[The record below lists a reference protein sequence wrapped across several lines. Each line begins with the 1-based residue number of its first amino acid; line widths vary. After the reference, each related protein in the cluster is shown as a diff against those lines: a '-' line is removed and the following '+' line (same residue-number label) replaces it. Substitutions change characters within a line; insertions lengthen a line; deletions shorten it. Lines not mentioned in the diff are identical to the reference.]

1 MGLITWSDDKYEVQY
16 AGETIVL
23 LPKEYALLHFLFTG
37 KNRTFSRENLLDRV
51 WALEEPTDRTVDDHI
66 YRLRKKLQKW
76 SHLFTIDTVRGIGYR
91 LTWKQQPQQALQPD
105 VLNRGFSESIQK
117 MLTTYHGMGMGAAMQ
132 TLSANQEVL
141 GFRMDPFYAMYLRF
155 ITGDFA
161 WFVEDK
167 TAPMGDKLFYLF
179 HLYHMTE
186 PDSRKTL
193 DVYQRVLREQA
204 AMPATFQDELQVNA
218 IALYARAGEWELA
231 RQQVSKA
238 RIIVEGLNSQ
248 GFTLFLQAE
257 ETILAILSDQLEEAE
272 EIIRRSKEILLT
284 VPMQRELGSFTLM
297 QGICMYRREQYAK
310 ARRLID
316 EGIEVIR
323 ATQFVPHLIYAIN
336 NILLF
341 FQIFDCDPEW
351 ENKYQKIWDALSE
364 EYQFDYLKKSI
375 LCILP
380 SSI

>member
-141 GFRMDPFYAMYLRF
+141 GFRMDPFYAMYMRF

-186 PDSRKTL
+186 KDSSKTI
-193 DVYQRVLREQA
+193 DVFKRVAKHHDYDQI
-204 AMPATFQDELQVNA
+204 PASFQDELQINA
-218 IALYARAGEWELA
+218 IALYAQAGEWELA
-231 RQQVSKA
+231 RQQITKA
-238 RIIVEGLNSQ
+238 KQIIDGLNSDS
-248 GFTLFLQAE
+248 FTLFLQAE
-257 ETILAILSDQLEEAE
+257 QTVLAILSDQVEEAE
-272 EIIRRSKEILLT
+272 ELIRRSTEILQT
-284 VPMQRELGSFTLM
+284 IPMQRELGSFTVM
-297 QGICMYRREQYAK
+297 QGICLYRRNEFAK
-310 ARRLID
+310 ARRLLD

-323 ATQFVPHLIYAIN
+323 ATQFVPHLIYAVH

-341 FQIFDCDPEW
+341 FQHFDCDPEW
-351 ENKYQKIWDALSE
+351 ENKYQKLWAGFSE
-364 EYQFDYLKKSI
+364 EYQFDDLKKAI
-375 LCILP
+375 LSLLP
-380 SSI
+380 

>member
-91 LTWKQQPQQALQPD
+91 LTWKLPPQQALQPD

-141 GFRMDPFYAMYLRF
+141 GFRMDPFYAMYMRF

-193 DVYQRVLREQA
+193 DVYQRVLRDQA

-238 RIIVEGLNSQ
+238 RKIVESLNSQ
-248 GFTLFLQAE
+248 GFILFLQAE
-257 ETILAILSDQLEEAE
+257 ETILAILSDQIEEAE

-341 FQIFDCDPEW
+341 FQIFDCDQEW
-351 ENKYQKIWDALSE
+351 EHKYQKIWDALSE
-364 EYQFDYLKKSI
+364 EYQFDYMKKSI

>member
-16 AGETIVL
+16 AGETLVL
-23 LPKEYALLHFLFTG
+23 LPKEYALLHFLYTW

-76 SHLFTIDTVRGIGYR
+76 SHLLTIDTVRGVGYR

-105 VLNRGFSESIQK
+105 VLGRGFSESIQK

-141 GFRMDPFYAMYLRF
+141 GFQMDPFYAMYMRF
-155 ITGDFA
+155 ITGNFA

-186 PDSRKTL
+186 MDSRKTI
-193 DVYQRVLREQA
+193 DVFNVVVKHQDQI
-204 AMPATFQDELQVNA
+204 PASFQDELQINA
-218 IALYARAGEWELA
+218 IALYAQAGEWELA
-231 RQQVSKA
+231 RQQITKA
-238 RIIVEGLNSQ
+238 KQIVDKLHSES
-248 GFTLFLQAE
+248 FTLFLQAE
-257 ETILAILSDQLEEAE
+257 QTVLAILSDQVEEAE
-272 EIIRRSKEILLT
+272 ELIRRSSEILQT
-284 VPMQRELGSFTLM
+284 IPMQRELGSFTVM
-297 QGICMYRREQYAK
+297 QGICLYRRNEFAK
-310 ARRLID
+310 ARRLLD

-323 ATQFVPHLIYAIN
+323 ATHFVPHLIYAVH

-341 FQIFDCDPEW
+341 FQFFDCDQEW
-351 ENKYQKIWDALSE
+351 KNKYQKMWDAFSE
-364 EYQFDYLKKSI
+364 EYQYDYLKRSI
-375 LCILP
+375 LSILP